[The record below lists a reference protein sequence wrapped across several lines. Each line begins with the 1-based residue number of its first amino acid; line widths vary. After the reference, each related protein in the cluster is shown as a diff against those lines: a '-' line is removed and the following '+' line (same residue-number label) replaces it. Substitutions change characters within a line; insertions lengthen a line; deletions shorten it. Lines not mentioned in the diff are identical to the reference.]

1 MRAVFFFFLLINSL
15 TIFAASTDSSWLR
28 KNYVKKEVY
37 IPMRDGVRLFTSIYE
52 PVNSTEKSPVL
63 ICRTPY
69 SVAPYGA
76 DTFRAY
82 WQQHYMAYFKENYIM
97 VMQDVRGRMMSEGV
111 FEDVRPYNEHKKTS
125 KDIDEASDTYDTIE
139 WLLKNTK
146 NNNGNAGIYGI
157 SYPGFY
163 ATMGALCQHPAL
175 KAASPQAPVTDWFAG
190 DDFHHNGAF
199 MMMDA
204 FGFYA
209 SFGKARPYPTK
220 TWPKGFD
227 FPTKDMY
234 DFYLRTG
241 TMKKLAAYMGDSI
254 KFWNDMYR
262 HPDYD
267 AWWQARNTRNF
278 VQHIPNGTAT
288 LVVGGLFD
296 AEDCYGAWN
305 LYKAIEKKAHNNNK
319 LVIGPWAHGYW
330 ARDKGAYL
338 GNIRFGSNTSEWYQ
352 QHIEIPY
359 FNYYLKGKGNINDI
373 KEANIFFTGINK
385 WQQFDQWPPA
395 AVQQTAFYLHPTGKI
410 TLSANEA
417 GETYTKYISDPAKP
431 VPYADGVFTG
441 RTREYMTDD
450 QRFAAHRPDVLV
462 FETDTLTEDLTIAG
476 PVIADLFASI
486 STTDVD
492 FVVKIIDVFPD
503 NFNYNN
509 ETDGTG
515 NGKDYP
521 MNGYQMMVRGEI
533 MRGRYRNSLS
543 EPEPFTPGAV
553 TEVKY
558 KLPDIAHVFRKGH
571 RLMVQIQSSWF
582 PLADRNPQQFIN
594 IYEAKKKDFVRSSIR
609 IFHTQEYDS
618 KIILP
623 VLK

>member
-1 MRAVFFFFLLINSL
+1 MRAVFFFFLLINWL
-15 TIFAASTDSSWLR
+15 TVFAAPTDSVWLR

-97 VMQDVRGRMMSEGV
+97 VMQDVRGRMMSEGE
-111 FEDVRPYNEHKKTS
+111 FEDVRPYNDHKKTNQ
-125 KDIDEASDTYDTIE
+125 DIDEASDTYDTIE

-146 NNNGNAGIYGI
+146 NNNGNVGIYGI

-163 ATMGALCQHPAL
+163 ATMGALCQHPAM

-204 FGFYA
+204 FGFYF

-234 DFYLRTG
+234 EFYLRTG
-241 TMKKLAAYMGDSI
+241 TMKELAAYMGDSI

-267 AWWQARNTRNF
+267 AWWKARNTRNF
-278 VQHIPNGTAT
+278 VQHIPDGTAT

-338 GNIRFGSNTSEWYQ
+338 GNVRFGSSTSEWYQ

-359 FNYYLKGKGNINDI
+359 FNYYLKGKGNIKDI
-373 KEANIFFTGINK
+373 KEANIFFTGSNK

-395 AVQQTAFYLHPTGKI
+395 GVQQTAFYLHPAGKL
-410 TLSANEA
+410 TMDANEA
-417 GETYTKYISDPAKP
+417 GETYTKYTSDPAKP
-431 VPYADGVFTG
+431 VPYADGVFTN

-450 QRFAAHRPDVLV
+450 QRFAARRPDVLV

-486 STTDVD
+486 STTDAD

-503 NFNYNN
+503 NFSYN
-509 ETDGTG
+509 ETDGPG
-515 NGKDYP
+515 NGKEYP
-521 MNGYQMMVRGEI
+521 TNGYQMMVRGEI
-533 MRGRYRNSLS
+533 MRGRYRNGLS
-543 EPEPFTPGAV
+543 KPESFNPGEV

-558 KLPDIAHVFRKGH
+558 KLPDIAHVFKKGH

-582 PLADRNPQQFIN
+582 PLADRNPQQLIN
-594 IYEAKKKDFVRSSIR
+594 IYEAKKNDFIKSTIK